1 MKRIVTREE
10 MRQSEQCTILEHGVS
25 SLILMERAALSVYD
39 VLRQEQLLSGKTLI
53 VCGSGNNGG
62 DGLAIARILFEH
74 GYEADVVMTGD
85 CGKHTSEVK
94 QQLSSLKSYGIP
106 IYDEIPK
113 QSYTVI
119 IDAIFGI
126 GLTREISGIAYDRI
140 AELNSMTGVKVAVD
154 LPSGIDTDTG
164 RIMGI
169 AFHAD
174 LTVTFAFAKLGMYS
188 YPGTGYCGRIVVCP
202 IGILLET
209 LQEPYIMIYDSS
221 DRILPE
227 RRQPSHKGTYGK
239 VLLIAGSEGMCGAA
253 ILAAEAV
260 LRAGAG
266 MVRVVTT
273 ETNGE
278 AMTNRLPEAM
288 QLLYHDGF
296 LNRQEERNK
305 LADAMEWADVIG
317 IGSGMSV
324 SDTAKS
330 IVDFVME
337 NGSKPMIL
345 DADALNL
352 LARRQNMPVWKN
364 REVIITPHI
373 KEMERLSRRPAAEIT
388 DNPYQTARD
397 YASASGAVC
406 VLKDARTVIAAP
418 DGNCILNTAGN
429 SGMATAGSGDVLTGI
444 ICAMK
449 AQGLSAFQAASAGV
463 TLHARAG
470 DHAAEKKSEY
480 GMIASDMIKELTET
494 ESEMNGI

>member
-25 SLILMERAALSVYD
+25 SLVLMERAALSVFD
-39 VLRQEQLLSGKTLI
+39 VLQREQLLSGKALI

-62 DGLAIARILFEH
+62 DGLAIARILFEY
-74 GYEADVVMTGD
+74 GYDADVVMMGD
-85 CGKHTSEVK
+85 CGKYTSEVK

-106 IYDEIPK
+106 IYDEVPK

-126 GLTREISGIAYDRI
+126 GLTRDISGIVYDRI

-164 RIMGI
+164 KVMGI
-169 AFHAD
+169 AFRAD

-188 YPGTGYCGRIVVCP
+188 YASAGYCGKIFVSH
-202 IGILLET
+202 IGILSET
-209 LQEPYIMIYDSS
+209 LKEPYIMMYDSS

-239 VLLIAGSEGMCGAA
+239 VLLIAGSNGMCGAA

-266 MVRVVTT
+266 MVKVVTA
-273 ETNGE
+273 EVNSE

-288 QLLYHDGF
+288 QLLYNDGF
-296 LNRQEERNK
+296 LNRQEEKNK
-305 LADAMEWADVIG
+305 LTDAMEWADVIG
-317 IGSGMSV
+317 MGPGMSV
-324 SDTAKS
+324 SDTAES
-330 IVDFVME
+330 IVHFVLE
-337 NGSKPMIL
+337 NGVKPLIL

-352 LARRQNMPVWKN
+352 LARRQSMPVWRN

-388 DNPYQTARD
+388 ENPYQAARD
-397 YASASGAVC
+397 YASASGVVC
-406 VLKDARTVIAAP
+406 VLKDTRTVIVEP
-418 DGNCILNTAGN
+418 NGNCILNTAGN

-444 ICAMK
+444 ICAMR
-449 AQGLSAFQAASAGV
+449 AQGLSAFHAASAGV

-470 DHAAEKKSEY
+470 DHAAVKKSEY
-480 GMIASDMIKELTET
+480 GMIASDIITEITET